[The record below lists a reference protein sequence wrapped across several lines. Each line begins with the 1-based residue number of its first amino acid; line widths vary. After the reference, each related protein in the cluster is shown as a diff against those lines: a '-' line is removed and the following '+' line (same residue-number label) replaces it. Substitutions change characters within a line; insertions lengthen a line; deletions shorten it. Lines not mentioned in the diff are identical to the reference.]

1 MKALKDNS
9 GVKLWNK
16 AKKLIPG
23 GNQLLSK
30 RSEMFLPDQWP
41 SYYRKA
47 KGVEVWDMDDNHYWD
62 MSIMGIGTA
71 ILGYANEEVNRA
83 VEQAISA
90 GSMCTLNC
98 HEEVELAEKL
108 VQLHPWAEMAR
119 FARNGGEA
127 CTIAVRIGRAFS
139 QKSRVAFCG
148 YHGWHDWYLAAN
160 LKDPNQLNTHLLKGL
175 EATGVP
181 MELAGTA
188 VPFSYGERD
197 EFRKLVQQHGKDL
210 GVIIMEVGRQKKI
223 DKEFLQEVRAT
234 ASKIGAVLIF
244 DEVTSGF
251 RYRAGGM
258 HVLYGVNPDIVVLG
272 KAMGNGFPISAVV
285 GKRAVMEAA
294 QVSFISST
302 YWTERI
308 GLVAA
313 LAVIKEFETK
323 PVAEHLLKLGEYLTS
338 HLTKIFKEFNL
349 NLEVVGLAPI
359 PIMAIKEKEPLLIK
373 SVFTQEM
380 LKREFLAGNVV
391 YLSLAHTRE
400 LLDRYLEQA
409 REVFRDIVSARQQGC
424 LEKMLEG
431 PVCHSGFQRLA

>member
-1 MKALKDNS
+1 MKALKENS

-16 AKKLIPG
+16 AKGLIPG

-47 KGVEVWDMDDNHYWD
+47 KGVEVWDLDNNHYWD

-71 ILGYANEEVNRA
+71 IMGYANEEVNRA
-83 VEQAISA
+83 VEKAITD

-98 HEEVELAEKL
+98 PEEVELAEKL
-108 VQLHPWAEMAR
+108 VQLHPWADMAR
-119 FARNGGEA
+119 FARTGGEA
-127 CTIAVRIGRAFS
+127 CAVAVRIGRAFS
-139 QKSRVAFCG
+139 KKSRVAFCG

-160 LKDPNQLNTHLLKGL
+160 LEDPNHLNTHLLTGL
-175 EATGVP
+175 EAAGVP
-181 MELAGTA
+181 RELSGTA
-188 VPFSYGERD
+188 VPFSYGEK
-197 EFRKLVQQHGKDL
+197 EAFRKLVHQNGKDL
-210 GVIIMEVGRQKKI
+210 GCIIMEVGRHKKI
-223 DKEFLQEVRAT
+223 DVEFLQEVRTTAT
-234 ASKIGAVLIF
+234 KIGAVLIF

-258 HVLYGVNPDIVVLG
+258 HVLYGVNPDMVVLG

-285 GKRAVMEAA
+285 GKREVMEAA
-294 QVSFISST
+294 QGSFISST

-308 GLVAA
+308 GFAAA

-323 PVAEHLLKLGEYLTS
+323 PVAEHLQKLGEYLS
-338 HLTKIFKEFNL
+338 AKLTGIFKEFHL
-349 NLEVVGLAPI
+349 NMEVVGLTPI

-380 LKREFLAGNVV
+380 LKHGFLAGNVV
-391 YLSLAHTRE
+391 YLSFAHTQE
-400 LLDRYLEQA
+400 LVDRYLEKA
-409 REVFRDIVSARQQGC
+409 RGVLKNIVMARQQGR